1 MSTLVEQMQ
10 MDMEIMNYSRR
21 TIYTYQAH
29 VKAFL
34 RYFDKAAEEL
44 EEDDIRK
51 YLYYLKTVKQYSN
64 SNISQAFSAIKFLY
78 RSVLKMPVSLTKLR
92 GPRRTYRLP
101 VVLSCQEVR
110 TLLGAVNNLKHQ
122 TILMTIYSAGLRLS
136 EAAQLHVSNID
147 SQRMQIRVAHGKGKK
162 DRYTVL
168 SKVLLEQLRRYY
180 RQYRPEQWLFY
191 GNDKSMPISNS
202 TIQRVF
208 QDAKKKHVS
217 ASRPQCTP
225 YGIVLRPIF

>member
-10 MDMEIMNYSRR
+10 MDMEIMNYSQR
-21 TIYTYQAH
+21 TIRSYRAH
-29 VKAFL
+29 IKAFL
-34 RYFDKAAEEL
+34 RYFDKSAEEL

-51 YLYYLKTVKQYSN
+51 YLYYLKAEKQFSS

-78 RSVLKMPVSLTKLR
+78 RAVLKMPVSLSKLR

-101 VVLSCQEVR
+101 VVLSYQEVR
-110 TLLGAVNNLKHQ
+110 ALLGAVKNFKHQ
-122 TILMTIYSAGLRLS
+122 TILMAIYSAGLRLS
-136 EAAQLHVSNID
+136 EAAQLRVSDID
-147 SQRMQIRVAHGKGKK
+147 SQRMQLRVTQSKGRK

-191 GNDKSMPISNS
+191 GRDKSMPISNG

-208 QDAKKKHVS
+208 HDAKKKQVS
-217 ASRPQCTP
+217 ASRPQFTP
-225 YGIVLRPIF
+225 YATALRPIF